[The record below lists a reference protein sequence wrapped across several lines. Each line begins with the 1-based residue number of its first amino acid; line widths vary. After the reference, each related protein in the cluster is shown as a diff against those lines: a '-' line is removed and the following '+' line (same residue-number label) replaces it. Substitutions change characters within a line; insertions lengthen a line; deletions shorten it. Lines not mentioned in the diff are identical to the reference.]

1 MNRVLQNF
9 NETLPLKSNLEKIYN
24 ESWSREIESCLS
36 QGKLR
41 VYANFKKSF
50 KLENYLVQFPYKFRR
65 YFTKLRISAH
75 NLAIETGR
83 YAKPIATPIDKRLCF
98 HCKQVENE
106 YHLIFECSLY
116 NSERKSLYDDLSNIL
131 SIDIRPSNDT
141 LYLLMSCLHGDP
153 DV

>member
-1 MNRVLQNF
+1 M
-9 NETLPLKSNLEKIYN
+9 
-24 ESWSREIESCLS
+24 
-36 QGKLR
+36 
-41 VYANFKKSF
+41 
-50 KLENYLVQFPYKFRR
+50 
-65 YFTKLRISAH
+65 
-75 NLAIETGR
+75 AIETGR

-131 SIDIRPSNDT
+131 SIDIRPSNET

-153 DV
+153 DVGRSFCNFINKCFTIRSEILCYKKELDIFQRNKPTVTRSGRSSKRPVILDL